1 MEDRYLFI
9 ALVIIHGGFIGYL
22 LMAQRNI
29 YDILR
34 KMNKKIND
42 FKE

>member
-1 MEDRYLFI
+1 
-9 ALVIIHGGFIGYL
+9 
-22 LMAQRNI
+22 MAQRNI

-42 FKE
+42 FKEWLNG